1 MVALMLLLLS
11 PGLREE
17 KEEGGGGGGGGVP
30 LRAGPPHPLEDGRA
44 GPGGVP
50 GELRGGAGTLD

>member
-1 MVALMLLLLS
+1 MLLLLS

-30 LRAGPPHPLEDGRA
+30 LRAGPPHPLEEGRA